1 MVTKEIFLWDLFP
14 STTLRTMEQEMTI
27 IIVLFQA
34 FEDHVMSAVR
44 TLVAMVHP
52 DVVERE

>member
-44 TLVAMVHP
+44 ALVAMVHP